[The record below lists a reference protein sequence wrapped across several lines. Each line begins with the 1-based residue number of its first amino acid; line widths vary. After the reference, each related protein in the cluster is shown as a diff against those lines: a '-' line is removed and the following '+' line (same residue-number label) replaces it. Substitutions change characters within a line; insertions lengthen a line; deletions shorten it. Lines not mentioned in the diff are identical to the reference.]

1 MLVAKHSNSGT
12 NLMDA
17 EYKFEGNVSI
27 ICTYTILLRVLLS
40 PIYTWWFRP
49 FSRRGLIIC
58 IILYYMSHSDII
70 IYFVA
75 WPFLLS
81 LIHFSSVSITNR
93 LWNSTA
99 FEGNLFVLPR
109 QQYSILK
116 IYNIAAHWFTV
127 GNGHD
132 NSKRRLE
139 YISSMRIWYL
149 FFRIWFVHFWLINSM
164 YSITWKN
171 VA

>member
-81 LIHFSSVSITNR
+81 LIHFSSVSIRNI
-93 LWNSTA
+93 LWNSSA
-99 FEGNLFVLPR
+99 FEGNLFVPDICPPSPANIPFWRFTILPR
-109 QQYSILK
+109 SLVYRWQRTWQQ
-116 IYNIAAHWFTV
+116 
-127 GNGHD
+127 
-132 NSKRRLE
+132 
-139 YISSMRIWYL
+139 
-149 FFRIWFVHFWLINSM
+149 
-164 YSITWKN
+164 
-171 VA
+171 